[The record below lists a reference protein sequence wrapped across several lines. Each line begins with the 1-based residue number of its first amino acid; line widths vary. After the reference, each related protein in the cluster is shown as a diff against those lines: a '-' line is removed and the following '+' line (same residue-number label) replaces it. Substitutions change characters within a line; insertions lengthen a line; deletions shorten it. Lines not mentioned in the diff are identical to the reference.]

1 MPRIPALLRTNRWPL
16 AAVGVLLLAVVAAAC
31 YPPVPPGADFSVR
44 SAQVLSGPTNED
56 EIDGVAAA
64 PDGSA
69 YVTGKFEGTA
79 TFGGTSLVSA
89 GAADIPL
96 ARVDPLGRV
105 VWVQRF
111 GGPGEDN
118 FFDID
123 ATTGRV
129 VATGWF
135 SGTVAFGSVTLTASG
150 PSDCVVVT
158 FRPDGSTLWAR
169 AFGGPGRDGCNE
181 VVVESSGTVTTSID
195 TEGGWTPLGDSAI
208 PMLGASDTVLMR
220 LGPDGSPSWMRRAGG
235 LGAQRGKALAVAPD
249 GAVSFGG
256 DTTGPLTIAATTTP
270 LPAGGGTRDA
280 WLSRW
285 SPTGT
290 LQWATTWGGPG
301 DDLAKGVADDGS
313 TVSYVGTFTG
323 TITVGTT
330 VLASGTGSDILVAQR
345 STTGPVNWAT
355 AVTATA
361 PLDGTEVTAA
371 SDGGI
376 LFGSQTAAGIRFGST
391 AGGSIAL
398 DTADGG
404 TAWLAHYR
412 PDGTPGFAR
421 TIAGTVFGRVGEI
434 ARTGTR
440 TYLDVTVWGPAN
452 TVNGQPLPAVGKD
465 ASVWSL
471 DLAG

>member
-1 MPRIPALLRTNRWPL
+1 LL
-16 AAVGVLLLAVVAAAC
+16 VAVVAAAC

-89 GAADIPL
+89 GAADIPF

-235 LGAQRGKALAVAPD
+235 SGA
-249 GAVSFGG
+249 
-256 DTTGPLTIAATTTP
+256 
-270 LPAGGGTRDA
+270 
-280 WLSRW
+280 
-285 SPTGT
+285 
-290 LQWATTWGGPG
+290 
-301 DDLAKGVADDGS
+301 
-313 TVSYVGTFTG
+313 
-323 TITVGTT
+323 
-330 VLASGTGSDILVAQR
+330 
-345 STTGPVNWAT
+345 
-355 AVTATA
+355 
-361 PLDGTEVTAA
+361 
-371 SDGGI
+371 
-376 LFGSQTAAGIRFGST
+376 
-391 AGGSIAL
+391 
-398 DTADGG
+398 
-404 TAWLAHYR
+404 
-412 PDGTPGFAR
+412 
-421 TIAGTVFGRVGEI
+421 
-434 ARTGTR
+434 
-440 TYLDVTVWGPAN
+440 
-452 TVNGQPLPAVGKD
+452 
-465 ASVWSL
+465 
-471 DLAG
+471 